1 MKKYVLVI
9 LVVLVALL
17 TACAVKANTNP
28 SEPQT
33 EVNITREETSELV
46 TDTTKKES
54 VKETT
59 QTTSKKQKKS
69 ASKKPTTEKKQTT
82 KSQTTTKEA
91 TTTHK
96 QQPTTQKP
104 TEKKTT
110 TTQKQTT
117 TKKQQT
123 TKAPTTKPQTTK
135 PKTCTNN
142 YNHSLSCGNMG
153 RWFSSRN
160 DVKSFANAE
169 MQKWANLVES
179 GAISYDEYFQN
190 CPSGYECWSC
200 SYCRRWTGNFTY

>member
-9 LVVLVALL
+9 LVVLVASL
-17 TACAVKANTNP
+17 TACAVKASTNP
-28 SEPQT
+28 SDPQT
-33 EVNITREETSELV
+33 EVSITSEETSELV

-69 ASKKPTTEKKQTT
+69 ASKKATTEKKETT

-96 QQPTTQKP
+96 QPTTQKP

-110 TTQKQTT
+110 TTKKQTT
-117 TKKQQT
+117 TKRQQT

-153 RWFSSRN
+153 RWFSSRSE
-160 DVKSFANAE
+160 VRAYVNAE
-169 MQKWANLVES
+169 MNKWNSLFES
-179 GAISYDEYFQN
+179 GTIGENEYFRN

-200 SYCRRWTGNFTY
+200 SNCGRWTGNFTY

>member
-9 LVVLVALL
+9 LVLLIALL

-33 EVNITREETSELV
+33 EVSRIREETSELV

-59 QTTSKKQKKS
+59 QTTPKKQKKN

-82 KSQTTTKEA
+82 KSLTTTKEA
-91 TTTHK
+91 ITTHK
-96 QQPTTQKP
+96 QPTTQKP

-110 TTQKQTT
+110 TTKKQTT
-117 TKKQQT
+117 TKRQQT

-142 YNHSLSCGNMG
+142 YNHSLSCGNTG
-153 RWFSSRN
+153 RWFSSRSE
-160 DVKSFANAE
+160 VRAYVNAE
-169 MQKWANLVES
+169 MNKWNRLYES
-179 GAISYDEYFQN
+179 GAIGENEYFRN

-200 SYCRRWTGNFTY
+200 SNCGRWTGNFTY

>member
-28 SEPQT
+28 SEPQI
-33 EVNITREETSELV
+33 EVSTTSEETRELV
-46 TDTTKKES
+46 TDTAKKES

-69 ASKKPTTEKKQTT
+69 DSKKPTTEKKQTT

-96 QQPTTQKP
+96 QPPTQNP
-104 TEKKTT
+104 TKKKTT

-117 TKKQQT
+117 TKRQPT
-123 TKAPTTKPQTTK
+123 TKAPTTNPQTTK

-153 RWFSSRN
+153 RWFSSRSE
-160 DVKSFANAE
+160 VKAYVNAE
-169 MQKWANLVES
+169 MNKWNSLFES
-179 GAISYDEYFQN
+179 GAIGEDEYFRN

-200 SYCRRWTGNFTY
+200 SNCGRWTGNFTY

>member
-9 LVVLVALL
+9 LVVLTALL

-33 EVNITREETSELV
+33 EVNITREETSKLV

-54 VKETT
+54 IKETT

-69 ASKKPTTEKKQTT
+69 TSKKATTEKEQTT

-91 TTTHK
+91 TTTK
-96 QQPTTQKP
+96 KQPTTQKP

-110 TTQKQTT
+110 TTKRQTT

-153 RWFSSRN
+153 RWFSSKS
-160 DVKSFANAE
+160 DVRTFVNAE
-169 MQKWANLVES
+169 MSKWNNLFES
-179 GAISYDEYFQN
+179 GAIGEDEYFRN

-200 SYCRRWTGNFTY
+200 SNCGRWTGNFTY

>member
-46 TDTTKKES
+46 TDTAKKES

-59 QTTSKKQKKS
+59 QTTPKKQKKS
-69 ASKKPTTEKKQTT
+69 VSIKPTTEKKQTT
-82 KSQTTTKEA
+82 KSQTTTKAVTTTEKSKNQPPKKQTPPQTTKA
-91 TTTHK
+91 TT
-96 QQPTTQKP
+96 
-104 TEKKTT
+104 
-110 TTQKQTT
+110 QTT
-117 TKKQQT
+117 TK
-123 TKAPTTKPQTTK
+123 AATTK
-135 PKTCTNN
+135 PKTTKSATCTNN
-142 YNHSLSCGNMG
+142 YNHSLPCGNMG
-153 RWFSSRN
+153 RWFTSRS
-160 DVKSFANAE
+160 DVKAFANAE
-169 MQKWANLVES
+169 MQKWANLVEI

-200 SYCRRWTGNFTY
+200 SYCGRWTGNFTY

>member
-9 LVVLVALL
+9 LVLIVALL
-17 TACAVKANTNP
+17 TACAVRANTKP

-33 EVNITREETSELV
+33 EVSITREETSESE
-46 TDTTKKES
+46 TNTTKKEI

-59 QTTSKKQKKS
+59 QTNSKKQEKSTSKK
-69 ASKKPTTEKKQTT
+69 AATEKDQIT

-91 TTTHK
+91 TTTYK
-96 QQPTTQKP
+96 QPTTQKP

-110 TTQKQTT
+110 TTKKQTT
-117 TKKQQT
+117 TKRQQT

-153 RWFSSRN
+153 RWFSSRSE
-160 DVKSFANAE
+160 VKAYVNAE
-169 MQKWANLVES
+169 MNKWNSLYES
-179 GAISYDEYFQN
+179 GAIGEDEYFHN

-200 SYCRRWTGNFTY
+200 SYCGRWTGNFTY